1 MTKQKIMLNFPGE
14 LLSEPII
21 FNMSQEFNLITNI
34 LRADI
39 NDEKGWM
46 LIELEGEAE
55 NIEAGITWAISRG
68 VRIDKISDRK

>member
-21 FNMSQEFNLITNI
+21 FNISQEFNLITNI

-39 NDEKGWM
+39 IDEKGWM
-46 LIELEGEAE
+46 LIELEGKAE
-55 NIEAGITWAISRG
+55 NIESGITWAISRG
-68 VRIDKISDRK
+68 VRIDKISDKK